1 MIVIITDEDFEN
13 LITSYDFITKMEFT
27 SKDQVKLAIEYC
39 REKDRLSKD
48 VLDYLL
54 DLMNELPNLTN
65 VKPLSDSELINSINS
80 ELETTKSNQDWQITG
95 ASAN

>member
-39 REKDRLSKD
+39 MDKDRLTED
-48 VLDYLL
+48 TLNYLL
-54 DLMNELPNLTN
+54 DKLQTLPH
-65 VKPLSDSELINSINS
+65 
-80 ELETTKSNQDWQITG
+80 ELETTQSNQDWKTAGI
-95 ASAN
+95 SAN

>member
-1 MIVIITDEDFEN
+1 MFVIITDEDFEN

-27 SKDQVKLAIEYC
+27 SKDQVKMAIEYC
-39 REKDRLSKD
+39 MDKDRLTED

-54 DLMNELPNLTN
+54 ERLH
-65 VKPLSDSELINSINS
+65 
-80 ELETTKSNQDWQITG
+80 ELETTESNEDWQITG

>member
-1 MIVIITDEDFEN
+1 MIIIITDEDFEN

-27 SKDQVKLAIEYC
+27 SKDQVKMAIEYC
-39 REKDRLSKD
+39 MDKDRLTED

-54 DLMNELPNLTN
+54 ERLH
-65 VKPLSDSELINSINS
+65 
-80 ELETTKSNQDWQITG
+80 ELETTESNEDWQITG

>member
-1 MIVIITDEDFEN
+1 MFVIITDEDFEN

-39 REKDRLSKD
+39 MDRDRLTED

-54 DLMNELPNLTN
+54 ERLH
-65 VKPLSDSELINSINS
+65 
-80 ELETTKSNQDWQITG
+80 ELETTESNQDWQVTG

>member
-39 REKDRLSKD
+39 MDRDRLTENT
-48 VLDYLL
+48 LNYLL
-54 DLMNELPNLTN
+54 ELLPTLPEN
-65 VKPLSDSELINSINS
+65 V
-80 ELETTKSNQDWQITG
+80 ETTESNQDWEITG

>member
-54 DLMNELPNLTN
+54 DLMIELPHLTN
-65 VKPLSDSELINSINS
+65 VEPLSDSELIKSINS
-80 ELETTKSNQDWQITG
+80 ELETTESNQDWQVTG

>member
-54 DLMNELPNLTN
+54 DLMIELPHLTN
-65 VKPLSDSELINSINS
+65 VKPLSDSELTKSINS
-80 ELETTKSNQDWQITG
+80 ELETAESNQDWKTAGI
-95 ASAN
+95 SAN

>member
-1 MIVIITDEDFEN
+1 MIVIVTDEDFEN

-27 SKDQVKLAIEYC
+27 SKDQVKMAIEYC

-54 DLMNELPNLTN
+54 DLMNELPSY
-65 VKPLSDSELINSINS
+65 V
-80 ELETTKSNQDWQITG
+80 ETTESNQDWQITG

>member
-39 REKDRLSKD
+39 MDRDRLTED
-48 VLDYLL
+48 TLNYLL
-54 DLMNELPNLTN
+54 ELLQTLP
-65 VKPLSDSELINSINS
+65 EH
-80 ELETTKSNQDWQITG
+80 ELETTESNQDWQVTG

>member
-39 REKDRLSKD
+39 MDKDRLTED
-48 VLDYLL
+48 TLNYLL
-54 DLMNELPNLTN
+54 ELLQTLPN
-65 VKPLSDSELINSINS
+65 V
-80 ELETTKSNQDWQITG
+80 ETTESNQDWKTVGI
-95 ASAN
+95 SAN

>member
-39 REKDRLSKD
+39 MDKDRLTED
-48 VLDYLL
+48 TLNYLL
-54 DLMNELPNLTN
+54 ELMITLPN
-65 VKPLSDSELINSINS
+65 
-80 ELETTKSNQDWQITG
+80 ELETTESNQDWQVTG

>member
-13 LITSYDFITKMEFT
+13 LITSYEFITKMEFT

-39 REKDRLSKD
+39 MDRDKLTED

-54 DLMNELPNLTN
+54 ERLH
-65 VKPLSDSELINSINS
+65 
-80 ELETTKSNQDWQITG
+80 ELETTESNQDWQITG

>member
-39 REKDRLSKD
+39 MNRNKLTEDTLN
-48 VLDYLL
+48 YLL
-54 DLMNELPNLTN
+54 ELLPTLPEN
-65 VKPLSDSELINSINS
+65 V
-80 ELETTKSNQDWQITG
+80 ETTESNQDWEITG

>member
-1 MIVIITDEDFEN
+1 MFVIITDEDFEN

-54 DLMNELPNLTN
+54 ELLQTLPH
-65 VKPLSDSELINSINS
+65 
-80 ELETTKSNQDWQITG
+80 ELETTQSNQDWKTAGI
-95 ASAN
+95 SAN

>member
-1 MIVIITDEDFEN
+1 MIVIITDKDFEN

-39 REKDRLSKD
+39 MDRDKLTED
-48 VLDYLL
+48 TLNYLL
-54 DLMNELPNLTN
+54 ELLPTLPAN
-65 VKPLSDSELINSINS
+65 V
-80 ELETTKSNQDWQITG
+80 ETTESNQDWEITG

>member
-1 MIVIITDEDFEN
+1 MIVIVTDEDFEN

-27 SKDQVKLAIEYC
+27 SKDQVKMAIEYC

-54 DLMNELPNLTN
+54 DLMIKLPN
-65 VKPLSDSELINSINS
+65 
-80 ELETTKSNQDWQITG
+80 ELETTQSNKDWKTAGI
-95 ASAN
+95 SAN

>member
-1 MIVIITDEDFEN
+1 MFVIITNEDFEN

-39 REKDRLSKD
+39 MNKDRLTED
-48 VLDYLL
+48 TLNYLL
-54 DLMNELPNLTN
+54 ELLQTLPN
-65 VKPLSDSELINSINS
+65 
-80 ELETTKSNQDWQITG
+80 ELETTESNQDWQVTG

>member
-39 REKDRLSKD
+39 MDRDKLTED

-54 DLMNELPNLTN
+54 ERLH
-65 VKPLSDSELINSINS
+65 
-80 ELETTKSNQDWQITG
+80 ELETTESNQDWQVTG

>member
-27 SKDQVKLAIEYC
+27 SKDQVKMAIEYC
-39 REKDRLSKD
+39 REKDRLTED
-48 VLDYLL
+48 TLNYLL
-54 DLMNELPNLTN
+54 ELLQTLPEN
-65 VKPLSDSELINSINS
+65 

>member
-39 REKDRLSKD
+39 MDRDRLTED
-48 VLDYLL
+48 TLNYLL
-54 DLMNELPNLTN
+54 ELLQTLPNVEIT
-65 VKPLSDSELINSINS
+65 E
-80 ELETTKSNQDWQITG
+80 SNQDWQITG

>member
-39 REKDRLSKD
+39 MDKDRLTED
-48 VLDYLL
+48 TLNYLL
-54 DLMNELPNLTN
+54 DKLQTLPN
-65 VKPLSDSELINSINS
+65 

>member
-27 SKDQVKLAIEYC
+27 SKDQVKQAIDFC
-39 REKDRLSKD
+39 QAKDRLHED
-48 VLDYLL
+48 TLNYLL
-54 DLMNELPNLTN
+54 ELLQTLPEH
-65 VKPLSDSELINSINS
+65 V
-80 ELETTKSNQDWQITG
+80 ETTESNQDWQITG

>member
-39 REKDRLSKD
+39 MDRDRLTED
-48 VLDYLL
+48 TLNYLL
-54 DLMNELPNLTN
+54 ELLQTLPN
-65 VKPLSDSELINSINS
+65 V
-80 ELETTKSNQDWQITG
+80 ETTESNQDWQVTG

>member
-1 MIVIITDEDFEN
+1 MIVIVTDEDFEN

-54 DLMNELPNLTN
+54 DLMIELPHLTN

-80 ELETTKSNQDWQITG
+80 ELETTESNQDWQITG